1 MKKAYIVAVSIIAG
15 IILLV
20 LLSLRLKPGETIT
33 LPAADFVSS
42 EGYVIAHGSWVA
54 DTNFGVISEAPINT
68 AEIKCYQS
76 TGYCSES
83 RSYKNDAT
91 GDMITQSFE
100 YKITSWTAQE
110 VSALSDGLAGT
121 IAIKIDI
128 PKKLVAMVE
137 TEKQGINGARRLPAY
152 AHLDDGNKALEASK
166 K

>member
-1 MKKAYIVAVSIIAG
+1 
-15 IILLV
+15 
-20 LLSLRLKPGETIT
+20 
-33 LPAADFVSS
+33 
-42 EGYVIAHGSWVA
+42 
-54 DTNFGVISEAPINT
+54 
-68 AEIKCYQS
+68 
-76 TGYCSES
+76 
-83 RSYKNDAT
+83 
-91 GDMITQSFE
+91 MITQSFE